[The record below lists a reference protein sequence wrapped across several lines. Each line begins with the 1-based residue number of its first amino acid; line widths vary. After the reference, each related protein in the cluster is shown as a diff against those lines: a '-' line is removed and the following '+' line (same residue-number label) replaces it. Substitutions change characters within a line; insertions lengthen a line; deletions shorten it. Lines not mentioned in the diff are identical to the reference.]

1 MVMTTLPDNGLIHLD
16 SPYSVPETVD
26 RVLKQLS
33 ERGLTLFARIDHS
46 AGAAAVGL
54 EMPPTELLIFGSAK
68 AGTPL
73 MLAAPSLAIDLPLKA
88 LAWQDKNGK
97 VRLSFN
103 SAEYLKNRHNIPND
117 LLKNIAGLP
126 SILEAA
132 LK

>member
-1 MVMTTLPDNGLIHLD
+1 MITLPDNGLTHLD
-16 SPYSVPETVD
+16 SPYSVAETVA
-26 RVLKQLS
+26 RVLKQIS

-73 MLAAPSLAIDLPLKA
+73 MLAAPTLAIDLPLKA
-88 LAWQDKNGK
+88 LAWQDKNGQ

-103 SAEYLKNRHNIPND
+103 TAEYLQNRHNIPPD
-117 LLKNIAGLP
+117 LLKNIAALP